1 MKFKIIHLE
10 SVEES
15 TICDLSEL
23 SQKLSPNSEIL
34 QIFDNGSL
42 EAIGFVSQET
52 LVGFTIDFAQYALDN
67 YCPKDKV
74 DARSTEALIVA
85 RRYLKKQASLQ
96 EVKAAY
102 VAANA
107 ANAAY
112 AAYAAA
118 NAAYAA
124 AADAAADAAY
134 AAAAAAAYA
143 AYAATNAATYA
154 AANAAVHAAA
164 AATYAAAAA
173 ATYAAANAAAPNK
186 HKEQNRQGNFILSF
200 FQEE

>member
-23 SQKLSPNSEIL
+23 SQNLSPNSEIL

-52 LVGFTIDFAQYALDN
+52 LVGFAIDFAQYALDN
-67 YCPKDKV
+67 YCSKDKV
-74 DARSTEALIVA
+74 DSRSTEALIVA

-96 EVKAAY
+96 EVKAAH
-102 VAANA
+102 AAANAAATNA
-107 ANAAY
+107 ANAA
-112 AAYAAA
+112 A
-118 NAAYAA
+118 NAA
-124 AADAAADAAY
+124 AY
-134 AAAAAAAYA
+134 AAAYA
-143 AYAATNAATYA
+143 AYAAYA
-154 AANAAVHAAA
+154 YA
-164 AATYAAAAA
+164 AATYA
-173 ATYAAANAAAPNK
+173 TWAANAAAGAADAAAQNK

-200 FQEE
+200 FQGQP

>member
-1 MKFKIIHLE
+1 MVGKGIVTCSNFFSRGVGFRSSAYSFFLASSCLSWYITCMKFKIIYLE

-52 LVGFTIDFAQYALDN
+52 LVGFAIDFAQYALDN
-67 YCPKDKV
+67 YCSKDKV

-107 ANAAY
+107 AY
-112 AAYAAA
+112 
-118 NAAYAA
+118 
-124 AADAAADAAY
+124 
-134 AAAAAAAYA
+134 AAAYA
-143 AYAATNAATYA
+143 AYAYA
-154 AANAAVHAAA
+154 AGAAARVRGPHPPAVHRVRALHVA
-164 AATYAAAAA
+164 
-173 ATYAAANAAAPNK
+173 
-186 HKEQNRQGNFILSF
+186 
-200 FQEE
+200 

>member
-52 LVGFTIDFAQYALDN
+52 LVGFAIDFAQYALDN

-74 DARSTEALIVA
+74 DSRSTEALIVA

-102 VAANA
+102 TAAAAAAAANA
-107 ANAAY
+107 AAWA
-112 AAYAAA
+112 
-118 NAAYAA
+118 AAYAA
-124 AADAAADAAY
+124 AACTAAY
-134 AAAAAAAYA
+134 AAAAAA
-143 AYAATNAATYA
+143 NAAA
-154 AANAAVHAAA
+154 W
-164 AATYAAAAA
+164 
-173 ATYAAANAAAPNK
+173 AANAAAQNK

-200 FQEE
+200 FQGE